1 MMAHLLCVN
10 IKPNTKGSVNMLLVA
25 DIGNTSTTVGV
36 YDGETLVNSWKLAS
50 DKKRSEDE
58 YGVILHNFIKHAG
71 IEELDAGVISSVVLP
86 LTERF
91 KTALEKYL
99 DIPVINLTYK
109 TNSGVEIDIEKPK
122 EVGPDRIANAVAA
135 HRIYGKTAIVVDF
148 GTATSF
154 DVVSV
159 DGRFLG
165 GVITP
170 GIRIQADALKAFTS
184 RLPTVKIEAP
194 KNAVGK
200 NTVDAML
207 SGLVRGHAAMIDG
220 LVADIEKELGEPVIT
235 IATGGYSEIVTE
247 LLNRPFDYLNH
258 HLTLEGLRFVYERN
272 K

>member
-1 MMAHLLCVN
+1 
-10 IKPNTKGSVNMLLVA
+10 MLLVA

-36 YDGETLVNSWKLAS
+36 YDGEKLVNSWKLAS

-71 IEELDAGVISSVVLP
+71 IEELDAAVISSVVLP

-91 KTALEKYL
+91 TTALEKYL
-99 DIPVINLTYK
+99 NISVINLTYK
-109 TNSGVEIDIEKPK
+109 TNTGIAIDLDKPQ
-122 EVGPDRIANAVAA
+122 EVGPDRLANAVAA
-135 HRIYGKTAIVVDF
+135 HKIYGKTAIVVDF

-154 DVVSV
+154 DVVSA

-170 GIRIQADALKAFTS
+170 GIRIQADALNAFTS
-184 RLPTVKIEAP
+184 RLPKVKIEAP
-194 KNAVGK
+194 SEPIGK

-220 LVADIEKELGEPVIT
+220 LVKDIEKQLGEPVIT
-235 IATGGYSEIVTE
+235 IATGGYSEIVTD
-247 LLNRPFDYLNH
+247 LLERKFDYLNP
-258 HLTLEGLRFVYERN
+258 HLTLEGLRFVYEMN